1 MPANPHELSPEEQG
15 FPGDPPRPV
24 LPMGPPLGLGK
35 YAIPQQLTFQGI
47 INSINHVYPYT
58 FDEALLHSRENAER
72 MRFDPVIDA
81 CLRLRMMAVALLTWH
96 IEPDDDTNPAEVKAA
111 EETEKILKSVPGQ
124 LNMQRALLDAV
135 FIGRSG
141 WQNRWRWKTK
151 RGRQWMFP
159 TVSGRHIDGDKLVFG
174 WGDEVGILVQGAF
187 VGPTRNTERGRAYFL
202 TPEEREQVIVHK
214 FEPTDASFYKPL
226 SAGSIHGRGLRHS
239 LYWLWSLKSRIW
251 SLGIDYLEWF
261 AQGLTAYYFESGNKA
276 AMTEMQT
283 WIEHQAGS
291 KVVLVPRMKDGG
303 PGYKPVERFEAGTS
317 SSQFLQVLLTDYL
330 DDLIVRLVL
339 GQTSTTQSVS
349 TGLGSGVQPAH
360 SMTFEQI
367 VKYDAQ
373 MLQETESQDYV
384 RVFYTYNYPGLEP
397 GRIVFDIDS
406 PNVQQMIENAQAI
419 WTMGGRIDEEAL
431 LETAGLPVPGPDS
444 TILSNVQP
452 MQPSAVDGTP
462 EGVPIVQG
470 QDASQPETQEDPS
483 KMGAVQLAR
492 VGGKLLGR
500 RGQVNPLTR
509 LLGIGAD

>member
-15 FPGDPPRPV
+15 FPGVPAQPIFTGG
-24 LPMGPPLGLGK
+24 LPLGMGK

-58 FDEALLHSRENAER
+58 HDEALLHSRENAER

-96 IEPDDDTNPAEVKAA
+96 LEPDDDSSPAEVKAA
-111 EETEKILKSVPGQ
+111 EESEKILKSVPGQ
-124 LNMQRALLDAV
+124 LNMQRSLLDATFV
-135 FIGRSG
+135 GRSA

-159 TVSGRHIDGDKLVFG
+159 TVTGRHIDGDKLVFG

-202 TPEEREQVIVHK
+202 TPSEREQVIVHK
-214 FEPTDASFYKPL
+214 FEPTDASFYRPQN
-226 SAGSIHGRGLRHS
+226 AGSIHGTGLRGR

-261 AQGLTAYYFESGNKA
+261 AQGLTAYYFESGNKN
-276 AMTEMQT
+276 AMTEMKS
-283 WIEHQAGS
+283 WIEQQAGS
-291 KVVLVPRMKDGG
+291 KVILVPRMKDGG
-303 PGYKPVERFEAGTS
+303 PGYKPIERFEPNAT
-317 SSQFLQVLLTDYL
+317 SSQFLQALLTDYF
-330 DDLIVRLVL
+330 DDLIVRHIL

-360 SMTFEQI
+360 SMTFENV
-367 VKYDAQ
+367 VKYDATA
-373 MLQETESQDYV
+373 LQETESQDYI
-384 RVFYTYNYPGLEP
+384 RVFYAYNHPGMEP
-397 GRIVFDIDS
+397 ARLVFDIDS
-406 PNVQQMIENAQAI
+406 PNVQQMIENATAI
-419 WTMGGRIDEEAL
+419 WQMGGRIDEEAL
-431 LETAGLPVPGPDS
+431 LDTAGLPVPGPDS

-452 MQPSAVDGTP
+452 MQPAAVDGTP
-462 EGVPIVQG
+462 EGVPMVQG
-470 QDASQPETQEDPS
+470 QEEGGQEDPS

-492 VGGKLLGR
+492 VGRKLLGH
-500 RGQVNPLTR
+500 RGYVNPLSRTVR
-509 LLGIGAD
+509 PTGH